1 LAVPLGVRGGELVR
15 TTVPQAPPG
24 LEDDDPTSAI
34 EIPPKDMFHP
44 IDYPNGDADVVE
56 DSLVNKFHRKP
67 VVLG

>member
-1 LAVPLGVRGGELVR
+1 
-15 TTVPQAPPG
+15 
-24 LEDDDPTSAI
+24 
-34 EIPPKDMFHP
+34 MFHP